1 MADNINIENLPFNC
15 MADDTLVKVVATPY
29 GIMATSYYARPQGAP
44 IKRLRENQ
52 YVVMNTGEVKEMKK
66 AENRAEN
73 MTSMLSSFHRLYAL
87 ICCNVTCENSLFIT
101 LTYAENMRDPKKLG
115 EDFERFERRLKRKLG
130 QHKYIAVPEPQGR
143 GAWHFHVFLIFD
155 GPAPEVSDSFSE
167 EIEEAWGMGF
177 VYVENIYNVPG
188 LALHMTLHAR
198 DVSVDGLYK
207 AGVVNSLA
215 EQIEAENDESFIR
228 TEYIYPDD
236 DGPVMSE
243 RYKKFARLSL
253 YPPGFHIIR
262 ASRGLKQP
270 LVGCMTVKEFKESA
284 QNLGMTLEHASTT
297 YIENGKFKRSYGH
310 WTYQL
315 EN

>member
-15 MADDTLVKVVATPY
+15 MADDTLVKVVVTPL
-29 GIMATSYYARPQGAP
+29 GIMATSYYPRQNGAP
-44 IKRLRENQ
+44 IKRLPGDE
-52 YVVMNTGEVKEMKK
+52 YVDMNTGEVKKMQKS
-66 AENRAEN
+66 ENRAEN
-73 MTSMLSSFHRLYAL
+73 MASMLSSFRRLWAL
-87 ICCNVTCENSLFIT
+87 ICCNVTYENSLLVT
-101 LTYAENMRDPKKLG
+101 LTYAENMQDPKKLG

-155 GPAPEVSDSFSE
+155 GQAPEVSEE
-167 EIEEAWGMGF
+167 EIKRAWGMG
-177 VYVENIYNVPG
+177 NICLQEIPDVLGAAMHYT
-188 LALHMTLHAR
+188 MHAR
-198 DVSVDGLYK
+198 DISIEGLPA
-207 AGVVNSLA
+207 AGVVDSL
-215 EQIEAENDESFIR
+215 EELLEAEADEKSIR
-228 TEYIYPDD
+228 EEYIYPE
-236 DGPVMSE
+236 DGPSIALQ
-243 RYKKFARLSL
+243 YKKYARLPL

-270 LVGCMTVKEFKESA
+270 LVGCMTVKGLKESA
-284 QNLGMTLEHASTT
+284 QNLDMTLEHASTT